1 LEQEGLPPKRDRV
14 EMEEEVEKLWPSPAL
29 CFLCFNDDG
38 SYNED
43 EVYDLLEETYWYVHD
58 RNMSSFVLMLN
69 ANSVCCRPGSDM
81 RVVLDRKVS
90 MIYDD
95 PRKGGIGLHV
105 VLMLAALVIVAL
117 VSQMVSKSSVQ
128 DALIRAKQLGTAVK
142 AGGKVR
148 SA

>member
-1 LEQEGLPPKRDRV
+1 
-14 EMEEEVEKLWPSPAL
+14 
-29 CFLCFNDDG
+29 
-38 SYNED
+38 
-43 EVYDLLEETYWYVHD
+43 
-58 RNMSSFVLMLN
+58 
-69 ANSVCCRPGSDM
+69 M

-95 PRKGGIGLHV
+95 PTGGGIGLHL
-105 VLMLAALVIVAL
+105 VLMLSALVIVAL

-128 DALIRAKQLGTAVK
+128 DALIRAKQLGTSVK